1 MEELKEE
8 KQIELRSEEVQEIMG
23 QVPPWIQRWGITVMA
38 FLMVLF
44 LGISWFFKFPQSLNA
59 QVTLTT
65 ATPPA
70 ELHARS
76 SGQLDF
82 VAVKDKE
89 RVEAGTVLAVIRN
102 TANFRDMS
110 ELATLYHNWKSGKIT
125 VDSMWVFLER
135 KEWQAGEWQS
145 VFLAFKQS
153 LENYLNY
160 QKRNYYPRKIALKK
174 EERARRMD
182 MEHHKREEMMLGE
195 KQAEVARKIY
205 LRDSVL
211 FSKQIGSEESYDE
224 ALQAYLQSRRSVL
237 DNMLNQK
244 EMSMQR
250 LQEKETELDL
260 EHQYEETASTCRQAL
275 WAAGEQLEAQLKAWE
290 QAYVLRSPITGNV
303 NLMGIWSSNQ
313 HVAAGELVFIVLPE
327 KPDAPIGKALLPAAG
342 AGKVE
347 KGQRVNVRLNNFP
360 DKEYG
365 FLVGRVKGV
374 SDIPDEESN
383 YFVEIEFPKGLTT
396 NYKRKLPMSKQMVG
410 TAQIIIKDKRLIETF
425 VEPVSKIIRE
435 HR

>member
-1 MEELKEE
+1 MEELKED

-23 QVPPWIQRWGITVMA
+23 QVPPWIQRWDITVMA

-125 VDSMWVFLER
+125 ADSMWVFLER

-211 FSKQIGSEESYDE
+211 FSKQIGSE
-224 ALQAYLQSRRSVL
+224 V
-237 DNMLNQK
+237 MT
-244 EMSMQR
+244 R
-250 LQEKETELDL
+250 L
-260 EHQYEETASTCRQAL
+260 C
-275 WAAGEQLEAQLKAWE
+275 
-290 QAYVLRSPITGNV
+290 
-303 NLMGIWSSNQ
+303 
-313 HVAAGELVFIVLPE
+313 
-327 KPDAPIGKALLPAAG
+327 
-342 AGKVE
+342 
-347 KGQRVNVRLNNFP
+347 
-360 DKEYG
+360 
-365 FLVGRVKGV
+365 
-374 SDIPDEESN
+374 
-383 YFVEIEFPKGLTT
+383 
-396 NYKRKLPMSKQMVG
+396 
-410 TAQIIIKDKRLIETF
+410 RLICRA
-425 VEPVSKIIRE
+425 VEVCWITC
-435 HR
+435 